1 MGLLSG
7 RLGLRSIDRASQ
19 PIKVHNDVALLE
31 LDVLDWLERVAISSW
46 ALSLAIA
53 RVIRLE
59 VGLMAVR
66 DDVLDAH
73 DQCVRARV
81 KGRGEARARLQLDHP
96 GVAGSRAS
104 KARSSSKD
112 CETHAASAVLST

>member
-73 DQCVRARV
+73 EVRACSCERPRRST
-81 KGRGEARARLQLDHP
+81 GPAA
-96 GVAGSRAS
+96 
-104 KARSSSKD
+104 ARSPRGRWLKSI
-112 CETHAASAVLST
+112 EGALELQRL